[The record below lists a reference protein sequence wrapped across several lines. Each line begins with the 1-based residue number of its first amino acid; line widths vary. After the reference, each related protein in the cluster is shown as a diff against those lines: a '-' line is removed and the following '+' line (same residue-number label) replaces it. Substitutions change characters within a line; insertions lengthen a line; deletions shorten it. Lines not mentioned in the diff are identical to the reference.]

1 MIAKILTC
9 AVVCLTSLAAAPRA
23 VLLISIDGLRP
34 DYVTDADKHGLKIPR
49 LRALMREGVHA
60 TGVRGVLPSVTYS
73 SHTTLVTG
81 VSPKTHGIPT
91 NRPFDPLGRH
101 SGIWYWYADEIRVP
115 TLWQAAAKAGLVTG
129 SVSWPVTV
137 GADAIRYNMPE
148 YARTRDDD
156 DLKMVRGLAT
166 PGLFAEL
173 EKKVGP
179 YTTDVNDAVTRDWV
193 RTRWASEM
201 MLSKKIWFMT
211 VHLASTDHEQH
222 ARGPFSSQ
230 AIHAIEEVDK
240 MIGVL
245 RDAILRVDPNAAV
258 CIASDHGFAV
268 VEHVFKLYSAFV
280 KEGLITLKSREE
292 TLQAAGVADWMAMPW
307 ESGGSAAVLLKDRN
321 SDELR
326 QRVATFLERLSE
338 DPANGIAS
346 VLDRQAIAKLD
357 GTSQADF
364 WISLRSGFA
373 FSPALS
379 EPLVA
384 KVSRRGTHGYSPQN
398 PDMLSFFLVAGKG
411 LRQGASVGEIDMR
424 SIAPTL
430 AKLLGGSMPTAE
442 APAIEVEP

>member
-1 MIAKILTC
+1 MIRKTLIA
-9 AVVCLTSLAAAPRA
+9 AVACLTLLGAAPRA
-23 VLLISIDGLRP
+23 VLMISVDGLRP
-34 DYVTDADKHGLKIPR
+34 DYVTQADKHGLKIPH

-81 VSPKTHGIPT
+81 VSPKMHGIPT
-91 NRPFDPLGRH
+91 NRPFDPLGRQ

-115 TLWQAAAKAGLVTG
+115 TLWQAAAQAGLVTG

-156 DLKMVRGLAT
+156 DLKMVRGLST

-173 EKKVGP
+173 EKKLGP
-179 YTTDVNDAVTRDWV
+179 YTTDVNEAIPRDWV
-193 RTRWASEM
+193 RTRWAAEM
-201 MLSKKIWFMT
+201 MRARKIRFMT

-222 ARGPFSSQ
+222 AKGPFSSE

-245 RDAILRVDPNAAV
+245 RDAILSVDPNAAV
-258 CIASDHGFAV
+258 CIVSDHGFAAV
-268 VEHVFKLYSAFV
+268 DQMFKLYSAFV
-280 KEGLITLKSREE
+280 KEGLITLQPSG
-292 TLQAAGVADWMAMPW
+292 GVADWIAMPW
-307 ESGGSAAVLLKDRN
+307 ESGGSAAVVLKDRN
-321 SDELR
+321 NAEVR
-326 QRVATFLERLSE
+326 NRVASFLERLSS

-346 VLDRQAIAKLD
+346 VLDRQAIAMLG

-364 WISLRSGFA
+364 WISLRSGFG

-379 EPLVA
+379 EPSVV
-384 KVSRRGTHGYSPQN
+384 KVSRRGTHGYSPEN

-411 LRQGASVGEIDMR
+411 LRQGASAGEIDMR
-424 SIAPTL
+424 SIAPTV
-430 AKLLGGSMPTAE
+430 AKLLGASLPTAE
-442 APAIEVEP
+442 APAINVEP